1 MKLLYPDLSTKIYD
15 GIFAVHRALG
25 PGLLESAYEICLKKE
40 LEDFGLSVECQK
52 PVPLIYKGIIL
63 DAGYRVD
70 MMIEQKIIVELKAVE
85 NIFPVHRAQL
95 LTYLRLTNCKL
106 GFLINFNVE
115 LVKNGIER
123 IVLEKA

>member
-40 LEDFGLSVECQK
+40 LEDLGLSVECQK
-52 PVPLIYKGIIL
+52 PVPLIYKGITL

-70 MMIEQKIIVELKAVE
+70 MMIEQKVIVELKAVE

-95 LTYLRLTNCKL
+95 LTYLRLTDCKL